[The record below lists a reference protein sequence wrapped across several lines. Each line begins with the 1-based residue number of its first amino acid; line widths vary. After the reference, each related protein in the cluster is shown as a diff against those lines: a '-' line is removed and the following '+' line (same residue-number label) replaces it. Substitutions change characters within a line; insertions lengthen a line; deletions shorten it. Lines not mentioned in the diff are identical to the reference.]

1 MIRDAWPYVAAI
13 LIIAGLVALNA
24 VLVLLGFALAIACG
38 GAMLW
43 ARYALRRVTYERIV
57 LEDHAFAGETVG
69 VTLRLTNRKPLPLP
83 WIEVHERFPE
93 TLIADLSNAVT
104 GGDAEFRQAGALN
117 SVSLDWRTSVGAY
130 ERVSRDVELQCP
142 ARGVYEIGPVHLRSG
157 DPFGLYS
164 DERVDERRTRIIVY
178 PRTVE
183 LPDLAL
189 PSRRPFGERGGG
201 LRLFEDPSRFAGV
214 REYNPGDALRRI
226 DWNATARVGKLQSR
240 MYDPTR
246 SQHLYVALNTQTVV
260 PAWSGYVADILE
272 RSITVAASI
281 ARDAYGTRYA
291 VGLLAN
297 SSFPEADRAIR
308 IAPGRRPEQFI
319 RMLEALAVVTPF
331 VMEPLSAMLDRE
343 EHRLG
348 TGTTIAVVTAIMPD
362 DLAATLLRLHR
373 RGHQIV
379 VLTTS
384 GEVWPELLPD
394 VPVRDVS
401 DVGSGF
407 TPPATEFA
415 RPAAELATS

>member
-1 MIRDAWPYVAAI
+1 MIRGAWPYVAAL
-13 LIIAGLVALNA
+13 LIIAGLIALNA

-43 ARYALRRVTYERIV
+43 ARYALRGVTYERSV
-57 LEDHAFAGETVG
+57 PEDHAFAGETIG
-69 VTLRLTNRKPLPLP
+69 VTLRLTNGKSLPLP
-83 WIEVHERFPE
+83 WIEVHEQFPE
-93 TLIADLSNAVT
+93 TLMVDPGNAVV
-104 GGDAEFRQAGALN
+104 GGDDEFRQASTLN
-117 SVSLDWRTSVGAY
+117 SVSLAWRTSVGVH

-142 ARGVYEIGPVHLRSG
+142 ARGVYQIGPVHLRSG
-157 DPFGLYS
+157 DAFGLYA

-178 PRTVE
+178 PRTVA

-189 PSRRPFGERGGG
+189 PSRRPFGERRGG
-201 LRLFEDPSRFAGV
+201 LRLFEDPSRIAGV
-214 REYNPGDALRRI
+214 RDYNPGDALRRI

-246 SQHLYVALNTQTVV
+246 AQHLYIALNTQTLI
-260 PAWSGYVADILE
+260 PAWSGYVTDLLE

-281 ARDAYGTRYA
+281 ARDAYDTRYA

-297 SSFPEADRAIR
+297 SGFPEGDRAIR

-331 VMEPLSAMLDRE
+331 VLEPLSSLLDRE
-343 EHRLG
+343 EYRLG
-348 TGTTIAVVTAIMPD
+348 HGTTIAVVTAIMPG
-362 DLAATLLRLHR
+362 DLAATVLRLHR

-384 GEVWPELLPD
+384 GDVWPELLPD

-401 DVGSGF
+401 GVGSGF
-407 TPPATEFA
+407 APPAAEFA
-415 RPAAELATS
+415 RPAAEQAAP